1 MLYRTINRR
10 AFLRG
15 ASVAGVAVLAGQLV
29 PAPLAHAANALLGN
43 TTPAI
48 TQETYLLMGTM
59 VTLTAHAPQQELVLA
74 AFAAAQQ
81 EMVRLIDVYS
91 RHTSSSALGTLNSQG
106 SLKDAPPELASLLH
120 RAMGLAKITEGLFNP
135 AVQPLVDLFGRSSTA
150 ALKARINTHELHEAM
165 ALADPAAIALQGK
178 SIRLTRGGMG
188 LTLDGIAKGTIADAA
203 SAVLLAHGI
212 GNFMVNAG
220 GDIRVQGNS
229 PKGTPWVIGIENPAH
244 KGYPAEAVALAT
256 GAIATSGGYENRF
269 DAMGSTHHLV
279 NPLTGQSPRLAG
291 VTVVAPTTELA
302 DALATAFCLMP
313 PTQSIALCAASPGIE
328 CLLYG
333 ENGERSTSQGWHSQL
348 V

>member
-1 MLYRTINRR
+1 MLHRTMKRR

-29 PAPLAHAANALLGN
+29 PAPLSYAASSLQGN
-43 TTPAI
+43 TSSPI

-59 VTLTAHAPQQELVLA
+59 VTLTAHAPQQEVVLG

-81 EMVRLIDVYS
+81 EMLRLIDVHS
-91 RHTSSSALGTLNSQG
+91 RHSGSSALGILNSQG

-120 RAMGLAKITEGLFNP
+120 RAMGLAKVTEGLFNP
-135 AVQPLVDLFGRSSTA
+135 AVQPLVDLFGRSTTT
-150 ALKARINTHELHEAM
+150 ALKANIHTQDLHEAM
-165 ALADPAAIALQGK
+165 ALADPAAISLQGN
-178 SIRLTRGGMG
+178 SIRLTKTGMG

-203 SAVLLAHGI
+203 SAVLSAHGI

-229 PKGTPWVIGIENPAH
+229 PKGTPWVIGIENPAR

-269 DAMGSTHHLV
+269 DTLGTTHHLV
-279 NPLTGQSPRLAG
+279 NPFTGQSPRLAG
-291 VTVVAPTTELA
+291 VTVAAPSTELA

-313 PTQSIALCAASPGIE
+313 PSQSISLCAATPGVE

-333 ENGERSTSQGWHSQL
+333 ENGERSTSPGWRSHMM
-348 V
+348 